1 MTQRMREY
9 IFDATVLSNFAAAN
23 QLSVLEARYRGASF
37 TTIEVSDELQR
48 GVKAGYEHLE
58 PALQQIETVN
68 PDGWLRVLTPNSADE
83 HRLRMALDRSLDPG
97 EASCLALAASRGLI
111 LATDDLAAR
120 RLAESEGV
128 SLTGTLGVLVALVRH
143 NALSLPGANAMLE
156 AMIQRRYRSPVDKL
170 DDLI

>member
-1 MTQRMREY
+1 MREY
-9 IFDATVLSNFAAAN
+9 VFDATVLSNFAAAD
-23 QLSVLEARYRGASF
+23 QLSVLKARYRGVGF
-37 TTIEVSDELQR
+37 TTIEVSDELRR
-48 GVKAGYEHLE
+48 GVKAGYEHLA
-58 PALQQIETVN
+58 PVLQQIETVN
-68 PDGWLRVLTPNSADE
+68 PEGWLRVLTPSSADE

-128 SLTGTLGVLVALVRH
+128 SLTGTLGVLVALVRDDVLP
-143 NALSLPGANAMLE
+143 LSEANTMLE
-156 AMIQRRYRSPVDKL
+156 AMIQRRYRSPVDRL